1 MSRMASLFTTFG
13 TNIGTRNDEEALP
26 DMVREGFF

>member
-1 MSRMASLFTTFG
+1 MSRTASPFTTFG
-13 TNIGTRNDEEALP
+13 TEDDPNDEKTLP